1 MTQREA
7 PFTNES
13 EARNCERVMGDSRH
27 GLVPE
32 TNQQVWDQRYLS
44 REQLFSGEPNGVLVS
59 EVVGLPPGQA
69 LDVGC
74 GEGADARWLAECGWQ
89 VTAVDVSR
97 VALERAARE
106 AGRHG
111 VAWTCADLSTTAP
124 PAAAFD
130 LVSAQY
136 FPLRH
141 EPDHTAACGLLAA
154 VAPGGT
160 FLFVGHD
167 PGDLPPG
174 TDHGFDPSDY
184 YHPHEIAGLLDDDWA
199 VLVDETRPRTASPP
213 PGTHHAHDTVL
224 RAKRLR

>member
-7 PFTNES
+7 PFTNET

-27 GLVPE
+27 GLLPE
-32 TNQQVWDQRYLS
+32 TNQQVWDQLYLS
-44 REQLFSGEPNGVLVS
+44 RKQLFSGEPNGVLIG
-59 EVVGLPPGQA
+59 EVVDLPPGQA

-74 GEGADARWLAECGWQ
+74 GEGADARWLAERGWQ
-89 VTAVDVSR
+89 VTAVDVSQ

-106 AGRHG
+106 AGGNG
-111 VAWTCADLSTTAP
+111 VAWTRADLSITAP

-136 FPLRH
+136 FPLLH
-141 EPDHTAACGLLAA
+141 EPGHTALRGLLAA

-160 FLFVGHD
+160 FLFVSHD
-167 PGDLPPG
+167 PGDLR

-184 YHPHEIAGLLDDDWA
+184 YHPYEIAVLLDDDWA
-199 VLVDETRPRTASPP
+199 VLVDETRPRTAPPP